1 MRLYTSYICYFIV
14 GILCLQ
20 GCSTSEQAADE
31 QFVKNSDIQ
40 PYIEQW
46 ESNKD
51 SIERLSTM
59 EADLSLLIQAL
70 AVQTDLKSLPEDMQ
84 EKLTYEEH
92 GNKPEPSSGASL
104 HAPHETIN
112 KFFGVKFSR
121 YLIEKGALNQ
131 LKDLKSRYEELF
143 NVLQSR
149 IYKQE
154 QDGRIF
160 YNLII
165 GPVKNPEQ
173 ANQLCIIMQVG
184 GNKCSI
190 VEF

>member
-1 MRLYTSYICYFIV
+1 MKIIIFYAFCLFSCVTF
-14 GILCLQ
+14 LQ
-20 GCSTSEQAADE
+20 GCSSADQKDSEQY
-31 QFVKNSDIQ
+31 VKNDDIQ
-40 PYIEQW
+40 AYIEQW

-51 SIERLSTM
+51 SIERLTTM

-70 AVQTDLKSLPEDMQ
+70 AVQIDLKSLPEDMQ

-92 GNKPEPSSGASL
+92 GNKPEPSSSASV
-104 HAPHETIN
+104 HTPHETIN
-112 KFFGVKFSR
+112 NFFGVKFSR
-121 YLIEKGALNQ
+121 FLIEKGALNQ

-149 IYKQE
+149 IDKQE